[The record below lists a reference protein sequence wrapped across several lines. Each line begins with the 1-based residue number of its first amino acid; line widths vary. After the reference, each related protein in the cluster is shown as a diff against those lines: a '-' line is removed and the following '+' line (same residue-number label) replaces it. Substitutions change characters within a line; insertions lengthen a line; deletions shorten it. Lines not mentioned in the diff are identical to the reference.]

1 MMKKVSVVIPIY
13 NSAQWLS
20 DSFDSVL
27 KQTYPAM
34 EVIAV
39 DDGST
44 DKSSEILQMYAQQSD
59 KIKLVRHER
68 NLGVGAARNTGL
80 RYVTGDYITFLD
92 SDDVWTERFC
102 EILLE
107 IIGDADIAV
116 AGRAT
121 YVNGI
126 YTKSKTAP
134 SIETVDT
141 EIAIKYVLQG
151 KYSAHPVWGKLFKRE
166 LVENV
171 KFDEKYIFEDIRYSI
186 DTMLQAK
193 KVVFSD
199 KDLYLYKMR
208 DGSIMTA
215 NTERQIRGY
224 VHAAEYVY
232 QKLLESNWINQ
243 CNYEFR
249 VFLARGIIRNTRQ
262 FIRHD
267 IDTNFFKKYNSRIV
281 DLFENLGGL

>member
-1 MMKKVSVVIPIY
+1 MKKISVVIPVY
-13 NSAQWLS
+13 NSAEWLQVCLE
-20 DSFDSVL
+20 SVL
-27 KQTYPAM
+27 GQTYSNL
-34 EVIAV
+34 EVVVV

-44 DKSSEILQMYAQQSD
+44 DRSMEMLQMYVQQND
-59 KIKLVRHER
+59 KIKLIHHER

-80 RYVTGDYITFLD
+80 SYVTGDYVTFID
-92 SDDVWTERFC
+92 SDDEWMKEFC
-102 EILLE
+102 ETLLS

-121 YVNGI
+121 YVNGVF
-126 YTKSKTAP
+126 TKSKTAP
-134 SIETVDT
+134 SIEIVDT
-141 EIAIKYVLQG
+141 ATAIQYVLQG

-166 LVENV
+166 LVEGV
-171 KFDEKYIFEDIRYSI
+171 KFDEQYVFEDIRYSI
-186 DTMLQAK
+186 DTMIQAK

-208 DGSIMTA
+208 GGSIMTA
-215 NTERQIRGY
+215 NAERQISGY

-232 QKLLESNWINQ
+232 QRLLESSWINK

-267 IDTNFFKKYNSRIV
+267 LDTDFFKKYDSRIV
-281 DLFENLGGL
+281 DLFESLGGL